1 MAAADVDPACKD
13 ISLVRERT
21 SIDYLIKSGQIL
33 VMKHTDQ
40 EQHPGQTEQGN
51 KDCVQS
57 NEESKSCFISVKS
70 LPIRAVASLTP
81 AYIFAET
88 PHTALELGSAGMQ

>member
-1 MAAADVDPACKD
+1 MV
-13 ISLVRERT
+13 E
-21 SIDYLIKSGQIL
+21 
-33 VMKHTDQ
+33 HTDQ

-57 NEESKSCFISVKS
+57 NEKSESCFISVKS
-70 LPIRAVASLTP
+70 LPICAVASLTP